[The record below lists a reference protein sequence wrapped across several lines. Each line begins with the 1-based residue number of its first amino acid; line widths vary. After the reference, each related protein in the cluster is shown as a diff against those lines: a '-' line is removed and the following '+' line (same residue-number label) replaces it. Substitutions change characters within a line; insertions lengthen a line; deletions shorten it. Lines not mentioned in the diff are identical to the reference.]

1 MTDSEQQVE
10 VIDNEFLTIAH
21 EIHKSE
27 TEALMKVLNLIDGT
41 LNDIGKTNICLASE
55 MTDALLDMRNMV
67 APIIE
72 ARA

>member
-1 MTDSEQQVE
+1 MTDSEQRVE